1 MKKNKINK
9 TLLIY
14 LMTCSSLLSSF
25 ICTGQMIE
33 SQGVVDST
41 KQDVINFLISQ
52 NDLEKGK
59 EIKEYDKRIH
69 ILELLEETVLGYNRI
84 GIYRIRVFTS
94 HTKQY
99 LVIKNNSEHQILD
112 TDDLGKTLQAV
123 INFLVEQK
131 LPNVKILAYIDSVT
145 QIYKINEN
153 RNPAKIKQD

>member
-1 MKKNKINK
+1 
-9 TLLIY
+9 
-14 LMTCSSLLSSF
+14 
-25 ICTGQMIE
+25 MIE

-59 EIKEYDKRIH
+59 EVKEYDKRIH

-99 LVIKNNSEHQILD
+99 LLIKNNSDHQILD

-123 INFLVEQK
+123 INILVEQK
-131 LPNVKILAYIDSVT
+131 SHNAKILAYIDSVT
-145 QIYKINEN
+145 KIYKINGN
-153 RNPAKIKQD
+153 RNPAKLKQEWVRRKETESSIEENFIP